1 MQTRDHG
8 LSKRARRNEAKRNP
22 HTSMRGKMK
31 ELYMWVIGALGTA
44 LIGVITYFASD
55 FKKRMENDNAL
66 LTGRFQKQ
74 METTRKLIRQHTQN
88 MGKATKS
95 INGDMLQIKQ
105 QFVDFKDQVF
115 DITQDM
121 KSAQAEMQ
129 RQSEIITTRM
139 ELAIEKYESKASS
152 LKKLIEGK
160 EDGI

>member
-1 MQTRDHG
+1 
-8 LSKRARRNEAKRNP
+8 
-22 HTSMRGKMK
+22 MK

-121 KSAQAEMQ
+121 KLSLIHI
-129 RQSEIITTRM
+129 SEPTRP
-139 ELAIEKYESKASS
+139 Y
-152 LKKLIEGK
+152 
-160 EDGI
+160 